1 MVNLQDLP
9 PELLTRIIFFVA
21 PLRGP
26 LPPGYLETKLAQ
38 KRDNNVNAS
47 AGANANANGL
57 NNNHNLDDDDGWNDV
72 DETDDDKEPKKETPY
87 SLAHRALRNLC
98 LTSHLFRDL
107 AQPFVFYNFED
118 TGMGGFL
125 NQTVAFARALYLRPE
140 LGEHVRELDIM
151 YPLDEDRPKP
161 LAAEDLALFESAIK
175 DLQLGDKEKIWLSG
189 LKRLDLGVLTALL
202 INRAPHLREMFL
214 PAGHARMDP
223 ISHLLDQ
230 NPSLLSELQSISLE
244 GDDEELDFDLAPY
257 NRLFTLPKLKEA
269 NLEFGTIANET
280 FPANWAPGTIA
291 AEKLSFLRCYM
302 DVVGMQKFIQACKR
316 LTSFSYKNFRIDSH
330 EEIPMPW
337 RNEFNAPQFYE
348 AILSHKDSLENL
360 LLTFAYDPW
369 DLENL
374 EEHLARRGKLGSF
387 RDFPNLETVWIAH
400 ALLPAHPEFPPSL
413 KTLQVA
419 DCESSIREMAGNI
432 AIDCQKGLY
441 PNLTVFKVFAPDIT
455 QPVKLPG
462 QVIPAGK
469 TPEQCFTSLRDLFKD
484 TKVDF
489 QIVPDQLWHLRDL
502 MGEDDYEGYENYYD
516 YDDDMDYGDI
526 DMDEYEFQLGSGFG
540 PERGFGPPSGAI
552 LNALAR
558 AFGDPHAAHP
568 FDDDGAS
575 DNSWETEDDD

>member
-9 PELLTRIIFFVA
+9 PELLTRIVFFVA

-26 LPPGYLETKLAQ
+26 LPPGYLEEKLAQ

-47 AGANANANGL
+47 AGACANTNGI
-57 NNNHNLDDDDGWNDV
+57 NNNDTLDGDDGWDDV
-72 DETDDDKEPKKETPY
+72 DEMDDRKEPKKETLY
-87 SLAHRALRNLC
+87 SRAHRDLRNLC
-98 LTSHLFRDL
+98 LTSHMFRDL
-107 AQPFVFYNFED
+107 AQPFLFYNFED
-118 TGMGGFL
+118 TGMAGFL
-125 NQTVAFARALYLRPE
+125 SQTVAFTRALYLRPE

-151 YPLDEDRPKP
+151 YPLDDEDRPKP

-189 LKRLDLGVLTALL
+189 LKRLDLSVLTALL

-214 PAGHARMDP
+214 PAGQVRMDP

-257 NRLFTLPKLKEA
+257 NKLITLPKLKEA
-269 NLEFGTIANET
+269 NLEFGTITNET
-280 FPANWAPGTIA
+280 FPATWAPGTIA
-291 AEKLSFLRCYM
+291 AEKLSFLRCHM

-316 LTSFSYKNFRIDSH
+316 LTSFSYKNFRIDLH
-330 EEIPMPW
+330 EEMPISW
-337 RNEFNAPQFYE
+337 RKPEFNAPQFYE

-387 RDFPNLETVWIAH
+387 RDFPNLGTVWIAH
-400 ALLPAHPEFPPSL
+400 ALFPEHPEFPPSL
-413 KTLQVA
+413 KTLHVA
-419 DCESSIREMAGNI
+419 DCESSIRDMVGNI
-432 AIDCQKGLY
+432 AADCQKGLY
-441 PNLTVFKVFAPDIT
+441 PNLTEFKVFARDIT
-455 QPVKLPG
+455 RPIKLPG
-462 QVIPAGK
+462 QVIPEGK

-489 QIVPDQLWHLRDL
+489 QIVPDQLWGLRDL
-502 MGEDDYEGYENYYD
+502 MAEDDYEGYGNYD
-516 YDDDMDYGDI
+516 DDDMDYGDI
-526 DMDEYEFQLGSGFG
+526 DMDEYEFQLGSDFG
-540 PERGFGPPSGAI
+540 PERGFGPSSGAI

-558 AFGDPHAAHP
+558 ALGNPHAAHP

-575 DNSWETEDDD
+575 DNSWETEEDD